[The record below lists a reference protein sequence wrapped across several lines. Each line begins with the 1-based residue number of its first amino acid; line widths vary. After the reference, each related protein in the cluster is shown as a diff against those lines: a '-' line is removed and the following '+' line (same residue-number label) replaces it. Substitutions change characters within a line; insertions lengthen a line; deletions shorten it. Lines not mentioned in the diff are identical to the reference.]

1 MRREDGAKRGPEN
14 LLQGKLHGNLGPP
27 SQGKIFDISNRFRIA
42 GRSAEALIHLMVRRR
57 SPSETIRALPRISIQ
72 RQLIYAVA
80 IPAAIAVA
88 LSCAVF
94 VVLQWRSTLQGNEQ
108 RLRTLARVLAEN
120 CTSSLAFS
128 DPEDATRVLGA
139 LYGET
144 AVKDAVLFD
153 NTGAIFAVYRAPTA
167 QAPVPLAPRPTGV
180 YRDAARLTVYQPVD
194 AGDRVHGT
202 LFIRWDLNP
211 WYNEMRTYTAAAL
224 GILGASLAAA
234 ILIGRVLQRRLA
246 APILQLAS
254 TADEVARQRNYSV
267 RATVP
272 ATTELAALAN
282 AFNTMLDETQEVQ
295 ARLSEEIEATRRTEQ
310 QLRLITDATPGLI
323 SYIDADK
330 RYRFVNRQ
338 YSTWFGLDAS
348 RILGHT
354 MKEVLG
360 DVAFA
365 RLEPHFDRAR
375 GGETV
380 EFETEA
386 TYRER
391 GTRWIHCHY
400 IPHQS
405 LDGRVLGVFVLV
417 LDVTERRRME
427 FSLAQA
433 HAELERHSH
442 TLEATV
448 TERTARLREAVGELE
463 AFSYSIAHDM
473 RAPLRSM
480 QGFSRLLLEEHAAQ
494 LDKDGGS
501 YLRRIIASSDR
512 LDRLIQDVLN
522 YSRVVQQDLR
532 MENVDTQ
539 KLVEDIIATY
549 PNLQKPRAEIY
560 IESPLPHVNA
570 NSAALT
576 QVISNLLGNAV
587 KFVRPG
593 TLPEVRISAVRKYQK
608 TPDGDVAWVRLEFCD
623 NGIGI
628 PQDAQHR
635 LFAMF
640 QRLNRPELYEGTGMG
655 LAIVR
660 KAVERMGGNLG
671 VDSEENRG
679 SRFWV
684 ELKAEEIL

>member
-1 MRREDGAKRGPEN
+1 
-14 LLQGKLHGNLGPP
+14 
-27 SQGKIFDISNRFRIA
+27 
-42 GRSAEALIHLMVRRR
+42 MVRLR
-57 SPSETIRALPRISIQ
+57 SPSEATRVIPRRSIQ

-80 IPAAIAVA
+80 IPTAIAVA

-94 VVLQWRSTLQGNEQ
+94 VALQWRSTLQGNEQ
-108 RLRTLARVLAEN
+108 RLHTLARVLAEN
-120 CTSSLAFS
+120 CASSLAFS
-128 DPEDATRVLGA
+128 NADDAIRVLGA
-139 LYGET
+139 LYGEP

-153 NTGAIFAVYRAPTA
+153 KAGAVFAVYRAPTA
-167 QAPVPLAPRPTGV
+167 KSPVPTAPRNPGL
-180 YRDAARLTVYQPVD
+180 YREAARLTVYQPVHD
-194 AGDRVHGT
+194 GDTVHGT

-211 WYNEMRTYTAAAL
+211 WYAQMRTYTVAAL

-234 ILIGRVLQRRLA
+234 TLIGRVLQRRLA
-246 APILQLAS
+246 APILQLAN
-254 TADEVARQRNYSV
+254 TADEIARQRNYNV
-267 RATVP
+267 RAPIP
-272 ATTELAALAN
+272 ATTELAALAR
-282 AFNTMLDETQEVQ
+282 AFNTMLDETQKVQ
-295 ARLSEEIEATRRTEQ
+295 AHLSEEVETTRLTEQ

-338 YSTWFGLDAS
+338 YSTWFGLDPS

-360 DVAFA
+360 AAAFE
-365 RLEPHFDRAR
+365 RLEPQFDRACA
-375 GGETV
+375 GETV
-380 EFETEA
+380 EFYTEA
-386 TYRER
+386 AYREG

-400 IPHQS
+400 IPHQN

-427 FSLAQA
+427 FSLAEA
-433 HAELERHSH
+433 HAELERHSQ

-480 QGFSRLLLEEHAAQ
+480 QGFSRLLLEEHADK
-494 LDKDGGS
+494 LGKDGGS
-501 YLRRIIASSDR
+501 YLHRIVASSDR

-522 YSRVVQQDLR
+522 YSRIVQQDLR
-532 MENVDTQ
+532 MEKVDTQ
-539 KLVEDIIATY
+539 KLIEDIIATY
-549 PNLQKPRAEIY
+549 PNLQKPRAQIY
-560 IESPLPHVNA
+560 VETPLPHVNA
-570 NSAALT
+570 NPAALT

-593 TLPEVRISAVRKYQK
+593 TLPEVRISAVRKNQQ
-608 TPDGDVAWVRLEFCD
+608 TGDANIPWVRLEFCD

-628 PQDAQHR
+628 PKDSQHR

-660 KAVERMGGNLG
+660 KAVQRMGGNLG

-684 ELKAEEIL
+684 ELKAEEIT